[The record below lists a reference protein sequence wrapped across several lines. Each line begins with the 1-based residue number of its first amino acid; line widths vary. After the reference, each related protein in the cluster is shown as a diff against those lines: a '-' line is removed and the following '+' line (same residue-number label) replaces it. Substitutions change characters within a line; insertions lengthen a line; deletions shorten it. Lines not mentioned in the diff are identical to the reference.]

1 MKGDNMKNKSFII
14 ICTITILASIISIYL
29 SKSNKESNKSIDK
42 KSVVVYFSVTHNT
55 EKVAKKIA
63 KLSDSDLIEIIPA
76 QPYTDEDIDFTS
88 TTNRSYKEQHNKQ
101 DRPLISNEIDVSKY
115 NKIYLGYPIWWGT
128 NPKII
133 LTFID
138 QNDLSNKEIIPF
150 CTSGGTDINTSVEE
164 LRRYKKGLN
173 IKDGLR
179 ISSDSDSQIK
189 YFIENY

>member
-1 MKGDNMKNKSFII
+1 MKNKSFII

-29 SKSNKESNKSIDK
+29 SKSNKESNKSIYK

-189 YFIENY
+189 YFIETY